1 MRAEE
6 RSLGAS
12 LPNSQPS
19 LLQLQL
25 HPPSPREPSV
35 NGRRVP
41 IISTTTP
48 SSSSRP
54 SLEIPRSS
62 EASPS
67 RGPSQAQPKRAN
79 RAALR
84 EYYNLK
90 KAQEESPSTPINDA
104 ASEASSIHDSSN
116 SEVLE
121 SELDHAHFDASTYIS
136 HALSTQSL
144 SELLRTYNG
153 VLTDIRALDAEK
165 KALVYD
171 NYSKL
176 IAATETI
183 RKMRANMDPLN
194 PMASTLDPAIASI
207 YARAESIKREM
218 REGMP
223 GWQRERAE
231 MSEGEREKAERR
243 DRMREVAGRVL
254 DTPERVRGLMDEGS
268 VEEARRVWGP
278 TLRLLERWKERGV
291 GGGDVLDCIED
302 GEAAIRGE
310 PPNEKSW
317 VNVKSSRESKS

>member
-1 MRAEE
+1 MSTIA
-6 RSLGAS
+6 
-12 LPNSQPS
+12 
-19 LLQLQL
+19 
-25 HPPSPREPSV
+25 SPREPSV

-62 EASPS
+62 EGSPN

-90 KAQEESPSTPINDA
+90 KAQEETTTPPTPINDA

-121 SELDHAHFDASTYIS
+121 SELDHAHFDASAYIS

-144 SELLRTYNG
+144 SDLLRTYNG

-207 YARAESIKREM
+207 YERAESIKREM

-223 GWQRERAE
+223 EWQRERAE
-231 MSEGEREKAERR
+231 MSEVEREKAEMR
-243 DRMREVAGRVL
+243 DKMREVVGRVL
-254 DTPERVRGLMDEGS
+254 DKPERVRGLMDEGS
-268 VEEARRVWGP
+268 VEEARRVWEP

-291 GGGDVLDCIED
+291 GGDDVLDCIED

-317 VNVKSSRESKS
+317 VNVKSRESKS

>member
-1 MRAEE
+1 MSTIA
-6 RSLGAS
+6 
-12 LPNSQPS
+12 
-19 LLQLQL
+19 
-25 HPPSPREPSV
+25 SPREPSV

-62 EASPS
+62 ESSPN
-67 RGPSQAQPKRAN
+67 RGPSLAQPKRAN
-79 RAALR
+79 RAAGDHR
-84 EYYNLK
+84 
-90 KAQEESPSTPINDA
+90 PSTPINDA

-121 SELDHAHFDASTYIS
+121 SELDHAHFDANAYIS

-183 RKMRANMDPLN
+183 RKMRVNMDPLN

-231 MSEGEREKAERR
+231 M
-243 DRMREVAGRVL
+243 
-254 DTPERVRGLMDEGS
+254 
-268 VEEARRVWGP
+268 
-278 TLRLLERWKERGV
+278 
-291 GGGDVLDCIED
+291 
-302 GEAAIRGE
+302 
-310 PPNEKSW
+310 
-317 VNVKSSRESKS
+317 

>member
-1 MRAEE
+1 MSTIA
-6 RSLGAS
+6 
-12 LPNSQPS
+12 
-19 LLQLQL
+19 
-25 HPPSPREPSV
+25 SPREPSV

-62 EASPS
+62 ESSPN
-67 RGPSQAQPKRAN
+67 RGPSLAQPKRAN

-90 KAQEESPSTPINDA
+90 KAQEETSTTPSTPINDA

-121 SELDHAHFDASTYIS
+121 SELDHAHFDANAYIS
-136 HALSTQSL
+136 HVLSTQSL

-183 RKMRANMDPLN
+183 RKMRVNMDPLN

-243 DRMREVAGRVL
+243 DKMREVVGRML
-254 DTPERVRGLMDEGS
+254 DTPEKVRGLMDEGS
-268 VEEARRVWGP
+268 VEEARRVWEP
-278 TLRLLERWKERGV
+278 TLRLLERWKERRV
-291 GGGDVLDCIED
+291 GGDDVLDCIED

-317 VNVKSSRESKS
+317 VNVKSKRESKS